1 MKNATLYIDLAFSFI
16 LLPLVIYAFPVERW
30 WGTYPLF
37 FCSFV
42 GWLYVTY
49 FLYKYFIIPRL
60 FLKGKK
66 RVVALITVLL
76 SLSVTFFFSAYE
88 ITSPLYQI
96 HQQQREISPYP
107 NWGIRQNQQAIWLHY
122 ILVVIFLFCCRNA
135 KRSIQTKAGAD
146 RNGI

>member
-1 MKNATLYIDLAFSFI
+1 MKNATLYIDLAFCFI

-37 FCSFV
+37 FCSSV

-60 FLKGKK
+60 FLKSKK
-66 RVVALITVLL
+66 RVVALLTVLL
-76 SLSVTFFFSAYE
+76 SLSVTFFFNLRNNITTFLRPSA
-88 ITSPLYQI
+88 TTRDFSVSQL
-96 HQQQREISPYP
+96 
-107 NWGIRQNQQAIWLHY
+107 GNQTKSTDDMVTLHSGCH
-122 ILVVIFLFCCRNA
+122 FLFCCRNA
-135 KRSIQTKAGAD
+135 KRSIQTKAGAS

>member
-1 MKNATLYIDLAFSFI
+1 MKNATLYIDLAFCFI

-88 ITSPLYQI
+88 ITSPLYHI
-96 HQQQREISPYP
+96 HQQRRE
-107 NWGIRQNQQAIWLHY
+107 NQAEPTGDMATLHSGCH
-122 ILVVIFLFCCRNA
+122 FLFCCRNA
-135 KRSIQTKAGAD
+135 KRSIQTKAGAS